1 MPQRLFDGKAVS
13 KVQVSRIDPSRI
25 SASPREMELCSP
37 STPLRNPG
45 WRSTRRRPP
54 SRALPGEP
62 RVPSACRSFRVWL
75 GCRRHSQNLALG
87 ASCCERNAAEE
98 PKATR
103 LHEMPEVQL
112 ERVAVRLAYL
122 RSRSQCQPT
131 VIAHELEQPL
141 VER

>member
-1 MPQRLFDGKAVS
+1 MQPFYSSAKSWMAKYSSPTTKPISPWRASRPIRLQKL
-13 KVQVSRIDPSRI
+13 PSLARLQ
-25 SASPREMELCSP
+25 ASLPEPCARSQL
-37 STPLRNPG
+37 LRTERGSGDLVPG
-45 WRSTRRRPP
+45 
-54 SRALPGEP
+54 RA
-62 RVPSACRSFRVWL
+62 A
-75 GCRRHSQNLALG
+75 
-87 ASCCERNAAEE
+87 AAEE